1 MAAGQGWNYDAAGNT
16 TGDPE
21 GRTFIYDAENK
32 QVEVRNASST
42 TVGQYFYDGDGKR
55 VKKFVPSTGETTIF
69 VYDAGGKLV
78 AEYSTI
84 VASTNDAK
92 VNYLTADHLGSP
104 RINTDANGNATAR
117 HDYMPFGEEIFGL
130 GDRTTAL
137 GYTADTVRKQF
148 TGYERDAETD
158 LDFAQARMYSS
169 KLGRFSQFDPVM
181 VSQSKR
187 VDPQEINPYAY
198 CQNNPLKF
206 TDSSGAI
213 LDPSKW
219 SKKAQKEFANYVKQL
234 NKDPVKYADELAT
247 IEQLKKSDVNYVV
260 TMVGDSQ
267 FNAGTEGGL
276 TPDPENNTISIN
288 LSNSRREKFS
298 LFSRFGHEFEHARQ
312 FDSGEFAYAYD
323 KNGNLLGRA
332 NGDISEE
339 VEAWKVQLKLSQGT
353 DFQVPFAMG
362 DQNVPILNKFAAA
375 KSDMDKAKALSGL
388 STTYNDGYNR
398 VKDKEVAYGK
408 NFSLSG
414 VPPGT
419 KVDYSKVSPE
429 GRRYFGR
436 THE

>member
-1 MAAGQGWNYDAAGNT
+1 
-16 TGDPE
+16 
-21 GRTFIYDAENK
+21 
-32 QVEVRNASST
+32 VR
-42 TVGQYFYDGDGKR
+42 TVGTNTGFTAVQSRTYDSLNR
-55 VKKFVPSTGETTIF
+55 INVPSTGEVTVF
-69 VYDAGGKLV
+69 VYDTSGKLV

-92 VNYLTADHLGSP
+92 VNYLSSDHLGSP
-104 RINTDANGNATAR
+104 RINTNQNGAVISR
-117 HDYMPFGEEIFGL
+117 HDYHPFGEEIDGTGGRITGL
-130 GDRTTAL
+130 NYGNDS
-137 GYTADTVRKQF
+137 VRKQF
-148 TGYERDAETD
+148 TGYERDIETD

-375 KSDMDKAKALSGL
+375 KSDMDKAKALSGM
-388 STTYNDGYNR
+388 STSYQVSYNLAE
-398 VKDKEVAYGK
+398 KERREYGK

-419 KVDYSKVSPE
+419 KVDYSNVRQG

-436 THE
+436 THQ